1 MACVL
6 GRLSARCRMEVLDLW
21 FLAAWRA
28 QVRPRA
34 CDVAGASGQSTRM
47 CAGLAPRFV
56 GLNEASPS
64 SWKRALPDGDVF
76 GAIAVSYCLRFSLF
90 VVMCMSPPRV
100 CLSFRLRRCLSQD
113 GNACS
118 LVSRRLVCPS
128 APACLRRSWRKR
140 PDCTRVRGEAGDSRD
155 SRPQIR

>member
-6 GRLSARCRMEVLDLW
+6 GRLSARCRMEVLDLWFLADWCAQVRPRACDMAGASGQITRAREGRLEILAPRFVGLSEASFFSWCRMEVLDLW

-64 SWKRALPDGDVF
+64 SWKRALPDGGVF
-76 GAIAVSYCLRFSLF
+76 GAMLF
-90 VVMCMSPPRV
+90 HSV
-100 CLSFRLRRCLSQD
+100 CGSRCL
-113 GNACS
+113 
-118 LVSRRLVCPS
+118 
-128 APACLRRSWRKR
+128 W
-140 PDCTRVRGEAGDSRD
+140 
-155 SRPQIR
+155 